1 MSSLY
6 QNQGS
11 MTSMINLNSHL
22 AEISNRSGYEV
33 YLGERSD
40 ESKDAP
46 TIRFR
51 IETSFD
57 AFHLKLSRSWK
68 STKIEFV
75 PGAFASQIVTFLC
88 NEIFTHKAEIE
99 NLLQTPGNS
108 ISDFVMEI
116 DGKAFNAI
124 PPLDENPHTLNFYL
138 ETMTSES
145 SIEHLLLNEKE
156 AKLIEL
162 AVSIFATLLPQPS
175 NSYSNP
181 EEVMGFP
188 EGATTQV
195 LVNKYERDPRNRA
208 AAISAHGYACLACG
222 FDFKKTYGDLG
233 ADFIIVHH
241 VVPVSQLGPDYLIDP
256 ARDLISL
263 CANCHAM
270 IHREDPPLSLNQLKE
285 IVGTL

>member
-1 MSSLY
+1 
-6 QNQGS
+6 
-11 MTSMINLNSHL
+11 MTAMINLNSYL
-22 AEISNRSGYEV
+22 AEISNRYGFEI

-40 ESKDAP
+40 ESREAP

-51 IETSFD
+51 IETSLD
-57 AFHLKLSRSWK
+57 TFHLKLSRSWK
-68 STKIEFV
+68 STKIEFI

-88 NEIFTHKAEIE
+88 KEILTHKAEIE
-99 NLLQTPGNS
+99 NLLLAPGNS
-108 ISDFVMEI
+108 ISDQVLEI
-116 DGKAFNAI
+116 DGKSFNSI
-124 PPLDENPHTLNFYL
+124 SNLDENQHILSFYL

-162 AVSIFATLLPQPS
+162 AVSIFATLLPRPS
-175 NSYSNP
+175 NAYSNP
-181 EEVMGFP
+181 EEVTGFP

-233 ADFIIVHH
+233 TDFIIVHH

-256 ARDLISL
+256 ARDLVSL

-270 IHREDPPLSLNQLKE
+270 IHREDPPLSLDQLKE
-285 IVGTL
+285 IIGTL

>member
-1 MSSLY
+1 
-6 QNQGS
+6 
-11 MTSMINLNSHL
+11 MTLMINLNSHL
-22 AEISNRSGYEV
+22 AEISNRYGYEI

-40 ESKDAP
+40 ESRETP
-46 TIRFR
+46 MIRFR
-51 IETSFD
+51 IESNLDT
-57 AFHLKLSRSWK
+57 FHLKLSRSWK

-88 NEIFTHKAEIE
+88 KEILSHKVEIE
-99 NLLQTPGNS
+99 NLLNSPGKS
-108 ISDFVMEI
+108 ISDFVLDI
-116 DGKAFNAI
+116 DGKEFNSI
-124 PPLDENPHTLNFYL
+124 SSLDESPHTLSFYL

-156 AKLIEL
+156 AELIEL
-162 AVSIFATLLPQPS
+162 AVSIFATLLPRPT
-175 NSYSNP
+175 NAYSNP
-181 EEVMGFP
+181 EEVTGFP

-195 LVNKYERDPRNRA
+195 LVNRYERDPRNRA

-241 VVPVSQLGPDYLIDP
+241 IVPVSQLGPDYLIDP
-256 ARDLISL
+256 AKDLVSL

-270 IHREDPPLSLNQLKE
+270 IHREDPPLSLNELKK
-285 IVGTL
+285 IIGTI